1 MRYTETR
8 KNSAV
13 SPVIGVILMV
23 AITVILA
30 AVIGTF
36 VLGLGDNVQ
45 DTPSAGVTVDQES
58 NESITFTV
66 VSTGNLD
73 GARITAPNGNRSAEA
88 TDTLQGGLKIEIR
101 DGGWSADEIQK
112 VPSTGDD
119 LVEPNQDECRVIHN
133 KDEIRGESGVGGADL
148 PCSGTIEIL
157 GTEVADLGGN
167 PITYQTGEYQ
177 LIGIVDG
184 RESVIR
190 AAEVRE

>member
-8 KNSAV
+8 NDSAV

-45 DTPSAGVTVDQES
+45 EAPSAGVQVDRVANQS
-58 NESITFTV
+58 VTFTL

-73 GARITAPNGNRSAEA
+73 AARVVAPNGNRSAEA
-88 TDTLQGGLKIEIR
+88 TDTLQSGVQIQIQRGGF
-101 DGGWSADEIQK
+101 SADEIDG
-112 VPSTGDD
+112 SF
-119 LVEPNQDECRVIHN
+119 LAPNDKECRVIHGQ
-133 KDEIRGESGVGGADL
+133 ETVRGSPVNGADL
-148 PCSGTIEIL
+148 PCSGTVL
-157 GTEVADLGGN
+157 GVDLGGRR
-167 PITYQTGEYQ
+167 IIKKKSEYQ

-184 RESVIR
+184 RESV
-190 AAEVRE
+190 VRSVQAIE

>member
-8 KNSAV
+8 NDSAV

-36 VLGLGDNVQ
+36 VLGLGDSVQ
-45 DTPSAGVTVDQES
+45 ETPSAGVEVDQEANTS
-58 NESITFTV
+58 LTFIL

-73 GARITAPNGNRSAEA
+73 GARIVAPNGNRSARAADSLES
-88 TDTLQGGLKIEIR
+88 GVRIEIR
-101 DGGWSADEIQK
+101 RGGWSADEIQEAP
-112 VPSTGDD
+112 VALGGN
-119 LVEPNQDECRVIHN
+119 LVSPNDDECRVVHGQE
-133 KDEIRGESGVGGADL
+133 EIRGAPVNGADI
-148 PCSGTIEIL
+148 PCSGTIASVDI
-157 GTEVADLGGN
+157 GGN
-167 PITYQTGEYQ
+167 PITYQNGEYQ

-190 AAEVRE
+190 SIEAIE